1 MHLFPAGT
9 TTIGSPGAATAL
21 TINSPTILAAN
32 VTAQASIILGNS
44 SSNRL
49 AVAATAAFA
58 APVLLTAALT
68 GTTATLSG
76 LLTANSGL
84 SVTGTSTLAGECNVK
99 RHLHWLMICSAWHMR
114 YIPCT
119 AQHTAGLATWAGLL
133 MNPAFRCLQAQ
144 QLCHQGASLS
154 PVGA

>member
-1 MHLFPAGT
+1 MHLLPPLPGT
-9 TTIGSPGAATAL
+9 TTIGSSGTTAAL

-58 APVLLTAALT
+58 APVSLTAALT

-76 LLTANSGL
+76 LLTANSGF
-84 SVTGTSTLAGECNVK
+84 SVTGTSTMAGEYS
-99 RHLHWLMICSAWHMR
+99 LICTH
-114 YIPCT
+114 P
-119 AQHTAGLATWAGLL
+119 
-133 MNPAFRCLQAQ
+133 
-144 QLCHQGASLS
+144 
-154 PVGA
+154 